1 MGVFCGYFWG
11 KGSFIDLSI
20 PTIELRDIFTILLE
34 LSDKSDFH
42 DCILAWMWKYSSFM
56 SYLCQ
61 QYHPVSAYRQLA
73 SWAKYPWKP
82 WWYHDM
88 ETLSALLTLIQA
100 VVDSC
105 QWVSDAG
112 LSCFL
117 YCEPEKA
124 TTQDLRYMM
133 FMSRHYIL
141 LVRHYN
147 LQIPSANK
155 KEKTAKQFFFQ

>member
-1 MGVFCGYFWG
+1 
-11 KGSFIDLSI
+11 
-20 PTIELRDIFTILLE
+20 
-34 LSDKSDFH
+34 
-42 DCILAWMWKYSSFM
+42 
-56 SYLCQ
+56 
-61 QYHPVSAYRQLA
+61 
-73 SWAKYPWKP
+73 
-82 WWYHDM
+82 M
-88 ETLSALLTLIQA
+88 ETLSALVTLIQA

-112 LSCFL
+112 LSYFL

-124 TTQDLRYMM
+124 TTQDLRHMM

-155 KEKTAKQFFFQ
+155 KEKTAKQFSFQKKFYCQKWN